1 MEIDAKLVKSLRQK
15 TGVGMMD
22 CKKALKEAGGDEEKA
37 VKLLREKGM
46 STAAKKS
53 GRATSQG
60 IIDAY
65 IHLGDK
71 VGVMVEVNCETD
83 FVAKNDDFRKFVK
96 DICLHIAAANPRY
109 LKKEEVPEEILE
121 NEKDIL
127 KKQAINEGK
136 PEKVVEKIV
145 EGRVNKFYKENCL
158 LEQPFVKD
166 EDKTINELLVDTI
179 ARLGENMIISRFVR
193 FEVGENAG

>member
-109 LKKEEVPEEILE
+109 LKKEDVPEEILE